1 MGESLNAVQ
10 FEKFFQDLKSFVDS
24 DAETL
29 RHGRSIMAFLFFIV
43 VFQIL
48 LAVRSPGQ
56 SRALPLICCYA
67 PWRVSDEGI

>member
-1 MGESLNAVQ
+1 MGESLSAVQ
-10 FEKFFQDLKSFVDS
+10 FEKFFQDLKTFVDS

-29 RHGRSIMAFLFFIV
+29 RHGRAIMALLFFIL

-56 SRALPLICCYA
+56 SRELTLFF
-67 PWRVSDEGI
+67 

>member
-10 FEKFFQDLKSFVDS
+10 FEKFFQDIKIFVDT

-29 RHGRSIMAFLFFIV
+29 RHGRAIMALLFFLV
-43 VFQIL
+43 FFQIL

-56 SRALPLICCYA
+56 SRALTLIF
-67 PWRVSDEGI
+67 